1 MTRTRA
7 RSSGCTRAEARI
19 RLQQAES
26 FLQVASATL
35 DEENDA
41 AAPGV
46 AAALAVLAG
55 IAASD
60 AACCAR
66 LGERSR
72 GQDHRQAAQLLE
84 RVLPTGVNMAKALRE
99 LLAAKD
105 DSHYGSTLVSVSK
118 ARRMVRRA
126 KELIDDAGLIVHG

>member
-1 MTRTRA
+1 MTRPSTRL
-7 RSSGCTRAEARI
+7 SDCTKAEARI

-26 FLQVASATL
+26 FLFVASATL
-35 DEENDA
+35 NEDNDLA
-41 AAPGV
+41 TPGV

-72 GQDHRQAAQLLE
+72 GQDHRQAVQLLE
-84 RVLPTGVNMAKALRE
+84 KVSPNGANMAKALRE
-99 LLAAKD
+99 LLAIKD
-105 DSHYGSTLVSVSK
+105 DSHYGSSLVSLSK
-118 ARRMVRRA
+118 AKLMVRRA
-126 KELIDDAGLIVHG
+126 KELIDSARFIVHR

>member
-1 MTRTRA
+1 MTRPSTRL
-7 RSSGCTRAEARI
+7 SDCTKAEART

-26 FLQVASATL
+26 FLFVASATL
-35 DEENDA
+35 NEDNDLA
-41 AAPGV
+41 TPGV

-72 GQDHRQAAQLLE
+72 GQDHRKAVQLLE
-84 RVLPTGVNMAKALRE
+84 KVSPNGANMAKALRE
-99 LLAAKD
+99 LLAVKD
-105 DSHYGSTLVSVSK
+105 DSHYGSSLVSLSK
-118 ARRMVRRA
+118 ARQMVRRA
-126 KELIDDAGLIVHG
+126 KELIDSARLIVHR